1 MPISLIEELPKI
13 VKEGRAEAARI
24 LERINSGNA
33 LALQTNEL
41 VLPSKD
47 VSGLFRGEMPS
58 TDESEWKNRLIYGDN
73 ILVMQGL
80 LAGDPTSGLES
91 MRGKIDLIYIDPP
104 FDSKA
109 DYRTKITLPNV
120 NLSQKPTV
128 IEQFAY
134 ADTWKDGTVSY
145 LKMIYPRLVLMREL
159 LSEKGSIY
167 VHIDWHVGHYV
178 KILLDDIFGKE
189 KFRNEIIWHYS
200 TLGRPKDK
208 FAQKHDQ
215 IFVYGKSDDAFFNTE
230 EAKIPYSDDYI
241 ESHFRDIDDNG
252 KKCRKRFDAGK
263 WRTYYPDEGMIPN
276 DVWDIPYEN
285 SMSKERVSYAT
296 QKPVALMERII
307 KSSTIKGQLIADFF
321 GGSGT
326 TAVVAERLNRQW
338 ISSDI
343 GKPSIMVQRKRLID
357 NEVKPFLYQS
367 IGDYQKEALESSRMF
382 KRIGDLSQVI
392 ISLFSDESGS
402 GALSFGSE
410 HPQNLGYIKDKKTLV
425 YIDSPNKMTGRAT
438 LKKAIELRDNFL
450 GGWDKVVV
458 LGWNFAYDIS
468 SAINDLADT
477 KLEVLVIPPDLLDKL
492 KSKATY
498 KKLVDSGKIRF
509 SSLQYLTIKPIEKK
523 VYDSELEELT
533 IKLDNYILL
542 SPDNIPLDDSD
553 KKSLQELMAHDP
565 LALIEYWS
573 IDPDYDGVTF
583 RSKWQDYREN
593 IANDG
598 DPLHVVYETK
608 MMIAKKEKRVV
619 CIKAVD
625 VFGFE
630 SVVKVE
636 V

>member
-13 VKEGRAEAARI
+13 VKEGRAEAQRI

-58 TDESEWKNRLIYGDN
+58 ADESEWKNRLIYGDN

-80 LAGDPTSGLES
+80 LAGDASSGLES

-178 KILLDDIFGKE
+178 KILLDDIFGKNNF
-189 KFRNEIIWHYS
+189 KNEIIWCYTGPS
-200 TLGRPKDK
+200 PIKGAFPR
-208 FAQKHDQ
+208 KHDVLYFYSKNENT
-215 IFVYGKSDDAFFNTE
+215 IFNGDFVPHKSGVHNTGQVFGSDQEDLEKIQMLEERGKMVEDWWIDIFTTDRVRSE
-230 EAKIPYSDDYI
+230 MVGYS
-241 ESHFRDIDDNG
+241 
-252 KKCRKRFDAGK
+252 
-263 WRTYYPDEGMIPN
+263 
-276 DVWDIPYEN
+276 
-285 SMSKERVSYAT
+285 T
-296 QKPVALMERII
+296 QKPTKLLERII
-307 KSSTIKGQLIADFF
+307 KASSNENFLVADFF

-326 TAVVAERLNRQW
+326 TAAVAEKLGRRW

-392 ISLFSDESGS
+392 ISLFVDDSGS
-402 GALSFGSE
+402 GALSFGAE

-425 YIDSPNKMTGRAT
+425 FIDSPSKMTGRAT

-450 GGWDKVVV
+450 GGWDRVVV

-468 SAINDLADT
+468 SAINDLADN

-492 KSKATY
+492 KTKATY
-498 KKLVDSGKIRF
+498 KKLVESGKIRF

-523 VYDSELEELT
+523 AYDSELEELT

-542 SPDNIPLDDSD
+542 SPDNIPLDDAD
-553 KKSLQELMAHDP
+553 KKSLQALLSHDP

-598 DPLHVVYETK
+598 DPLHVVYE
-608 MMIAKKEKRVV
+608 AKIMVARKEKRVV
-619 CIKAVD
+619 SVKAVD